1 MNYQMLFTLAG
12 GLGLFLYGMKMMGDG
27 LEKTAGN
34 RLKKF
39 LEVLT
44 TNRFMGVLVG
54 AAVAAII
61 QSSSAATVMVVGF
74 VNAGIMSLAQAT
86 GVIMGANIGTTIT
99 AQIIAFKLSNIAPA
113 AIFVGVGMIF
123 FSKKKSMRRIGEIIA
138 GFGILFL
145 GLDMM
150 SNAMK
155 PLGNNQEF
163 QNMLVKFKNP
173 IWGLLAGAL
182 MTAVIQSS
190 SASIGILQ
198 ALAMQ
203 GAIGLDGAI
212 FVLFGQNIGTCITA
226 LMASIGTSVA
236 AKQAAVIHLLFNLLG
251 TLFFTLLI
259 VVGVPYVKFIEMLT
273 PGNAVRQIANGH
285 TLFNILNT
293 IIMFPLA
300 NKLVEMSKRLVP
312 GKEEDAEAMQLM
324 YLDKR
329 ILEAPPIA
337 VVQIGKEIGR
347 MGDLAKQN
355 VIIAMKAFL
364 DRDEQLIEEVYR
376 REELINFLSEEI
388 TNYLVLIN
396 GLPLGNSDSELIG
409 NLFHVVNDL
418 ERIGDHSENL
428 AEYAEY
434 VIKNDVTFSQ
444 SAEKEL
450 IEMEKMVVNAL
461 EDALVAIRTRDGD
474 MAQCVESQEQAID
487 DMEEA
492 LRNAHIERLNN
503 EQCSVRSGVI
513 FLDIVTNLERI
524 GDHATN
530 LADTVLD

>member
-1 MNYQMLFTLAG
+1 MQYQMLFTLAG

-34 RLKKF
+34 RLKNL

-74 VNAGIMSLAQAT
+74 VNAGIMTLAQAT

-99 AQIIAFKLSNIAPA
+99 AQLIAFKLSNIAPA
-113 AIFVGVGMIF
+113 AIFIGVGLIF
-123 FSKKKSMRRIGEIIA
+123 FSKKKSMRRLGEIIA

-150 SNAMK
+150 SDAMK
-155 PLGNNQEF
+155 PLGQNPEF
-163 QNMLVKFKNP
+163 QNMLVRFKNP
-173 IWGLLAGAL
+173 IWGLIAGAL
-182 MTAVIQSS
+182 MTAIIQSS

-203 GAIGLDGAI
+203 GVIGLDGAI

-226 LMASIGTSVA
+226 LMASIGTSVT
-236 AKQAAVIHLLFNLLG
+236 AKRAAVIHLLFNLLG
-251 TLFFTLLI
+251 TFLFTILI
-259 VVGVPYVKFIEMLT
+259 VLGVPYVRFVEMLT
-273 PGNAVRQIANGH
+273 PGDAVRQIANGH
-285 TLFNILNT
+285 TLFNVLNT
-293 IIMFPLA
+293 IWLFPLG
-300 NKLVEMSKRLVP
+300 NSLVKMSERLVP
-312 GKEEDAEAMQLM
+312 GKEEDVESMHLM

-337 VVQIGKEIGR
+337 IVQIGKEIGR
-347 MGDLAKQN
+347 MGDLARQN
-355 VIIAMKAFL
+355 VIIAMKAFF
-364 DRDEQLIEEVYR
+364 DRDEQLIEEVYK

-396 GLPLGNSDSELIG
+396 GLPLGNSDSELVG
-409 NLFHVVNDL
+409 ELFHVVNDL

-428 AEYAEY
+428 VEYAEY
-434 VIKNDVTFSQ
+434 IVREDVTFSE
-444 SAEKEL
+444 SAVQEL
-450 IEMEKMVVNAL
+450 LDMEEMVIKAL
-461 EDALVAIRTRDGD
+461 DDALVAIRTKDREL
-474 MAQCVESQEQAID
+474 AKSVEAQEQAID
-487 DMEEA
+487 NMEEK

-503 EQCSVRSGVI
+503 QQCSVRSGVI

-524 GDHATN
+524 GDHASN
-530 LADTVLD
+530 LAESILI